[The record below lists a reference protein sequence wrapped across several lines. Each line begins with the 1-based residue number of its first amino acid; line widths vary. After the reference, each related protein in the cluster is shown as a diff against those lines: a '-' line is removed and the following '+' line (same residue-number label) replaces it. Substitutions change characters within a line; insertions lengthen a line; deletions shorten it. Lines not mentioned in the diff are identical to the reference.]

1 MSIPHA
7 KLASKRK
14 MNPPREFSLPSP
26 AQNWVR
32 FSKSSSLPVYSWV
45 RSAKYPA
52 AVIYPSQLGLFFQP
66 LHHRPHPSIG
76 FVFSN
81 PTPTLASKRKI
92 RTAPPP
98 NWVRSAKPPTPSTHS
113 SHLGSFF
120 QLLLQRRLHPQI
132 RFVFSNPTPTMASK
146 RKAAQPLNPQSAP
159 SSPLQWL
166 LHMRLALAQI
176 NNTVGDL
183 DANAAKILNF
193 ALQADK
199 LGADVTVFPELALT
213 GYPPRDLVEKHS
225 FLDRTAV
232 ALDTLAK
239 QTANLKTSLILGY
252 VARSPEN
259 AAIRAQNAAAVLH
272 NGRIIFKQI
281 KMLLP
286 NYDVFDEA
294 RYFLPG
300 TSQEIFELAGTKIAL
315 AICEDGWNDKQFWQ
329 HRRYQRDP
337 VEELVNKGAQ
347 IIVSINASPW
357 NIGKR
362 HEREDIFRATA
373 KRFGLPLVY
382 VHMVGGN
389 DQLIF
394 DGTSFAMS
402 AHGEVVARAKSFEED
417 LILFDTCTN
426 QGDDHS
432 NHVVDDD
439 AAFQAL
445 VLGTRD
451 YIRKCGF
458 RSVLVGLSGGIDS
471 ALVAAI
477 AVEAIG
483 KENVIGVGMPGP
495 HSSEHSLTDAR
506 ALAQDLGIR
515 FEVVSINA
523 GYSAMTGTLNPLF
536 TNYKPDVT
544 EENLQSRLRG
554 VTLMALSNK
563 FGSLVL
569 TTGNKSEIAVGY
581 CTLYGDMCG
590 GLAVISDVPKTMVY
604 RLSRIANKRAVEQG
618 RPSAIPEN
626 TFVKPPS
633 AELRPDQKDTDSLPE
648 YPVLDAILEAYIENY
663 RAVPEIAAQL
673 NISEDLVRD
682 IVRKVDRNEYKR
694 QQAAPGLRITR
705 KAFGVGRRFPIAH
718 RFTE

>member
-1 MSIPHA
+1 M
-7 KLASKRK
+7 
-14 MNPPREFSLPSP
+14 
-26 AQNWVR
+26 R
-32 FSKSSSLPVYSWV
+32 F
-45 RSAKYPA
+45 
-52 AVIYPSQLGLFFQP
+52 
-66 LHHRPHPSIG
+66 
-76 FVFSN
+76 
-81 PTPTLASKRKI
+81 
-92 RTAPPP
+92 
-98 NWVRSAKPPTPSTHS
+98 
-113 SHLGSFF
+113 
-120 QLLLQRRLHPQI
+120 
-132 RFVFSNPTPTMASK
+132 
-146 RKAAQPLNPQSAP
+146 
-159 SSPLQWL
+159 
-166 LHMRLALAQI
+166 ALAQI

-183 DANAAKILNF
+183 EANAAKIVDFAAKATQLN
-193 ALQADK
+193 AE
-199 LGADVTVFPELALT
+199 VVVFPELALT

-225 FLDRTAV
+225 FLDRTAAVLQAV
-232 ALDTLAK
+232 AE
-239 QTANLKTSLILGY
+239 QTAHSNTALILGY

-259 AAIRAQNAAAVLH
+259 SAIRAQNAAAVLH
-272 NGRIIFKQI
+272 RGQIVFKQV

-294 RYFLPG
+294 RYFQPG
-300 TSQEIFELAGTKIAL
+300 ASQDLCCLNGTKVAL
-315 AICEDGWNDKQFWQ
+315 AICEDGWNDKQFWER
-329 HRRYQRDP
+329 RRYQRDP
-337 VEELVNKGAQ
+337 IEELAHKGAQ
-347 IIVSINASPW
+347 LIVSINASPW

-402 AHGEVVARAKSFEED
+402 SQGEVIARAKSFEED
-417 LILFDTCTN
+417 LILVDTETN
-426 QGDDHS
+426 LGDDHS

-458 RSVLVGLSGGIDS
+458 RSVLIGLSGGIDS

-483 KENVIGVGMPGP
+483 KENVTGIGMPGP

-506 ALAQDLGIR
+506 CLAQNLGIR
-515 FEVVSINA
+515 FEAVSINP
-523 GYSAMTGTLNPLF
+523 GYNATVKSLTPLF
-536 TNYKPDVT
+536 TGYHTDVT

-554 VTLMALSNK
+554 LTLMALSNK

-604 RLSRIANKRAVEQG
+604 RLARIANKRLPG
-618 RPSAIPEN
+618 AIPEN
-626 TFVKPPS
+626 TFTKPPS

-648 YPVLDAILEAYIENY
+648 YPILDAILEAYIEEY
-663 RAVPEIAAQL
+663 QAVPEIAAHL
-673 NISEDLVRD
+673 NIPEDLVRD